1 MRASCS
7 RRGPRRVAPHA
18 KRHAEGATGAEGPVA
33 PRHGKPYHGRVPQ
46 QLVTLLPRNLLD
58 AIADAGVALAQAAS
72 EAGVDPS
79 ALESGMT
86 FPEVERFLDVAW
98 RRIGDPAFGLR
109 AGCVL
114 RPERYGISGLTA
126 MASPTFGA
134 ALQRKARYNRLVWG
148 DSYRIQQDAE
158 HFTVFTEAPDESK
171 PWGWSKVDL
180 EFASLVTFGRRFTAA
195 EISPVKVGLR
205 RPEPSFRALYE
216 EIFRCKVSFSQAANS
231 IAFSQVDA
239 RRPLISA
246 DPRAA
251 EWLEFGARA
260 ALERMDASGVAARV
274 RVQLERM
281 LQGDEPTL
289 GAVASQLCMSE
300 RTLQRRL
307 SAEGQTFRRVLDEM
321 RRDVAQR
328 SLAAGKRNVTEL
340 AYLLGFED
348 SNSFYRSFRRWTGTT
363 PESYRRAVNE

>member
-1 MRASCS
+1 MA
-7 RRGPRRVAPHA
+7 RRNPR
-18 KRHAEGATGAEGPVA
+18 E
-33 PRHGKPYHGRVPQ
+33 YHLRVPEP
-46 QLVTLLPRNLLD
+46 LVTPLPRNMLD
-58 AIADAGVALAQAAS
+58 AIADAGVDLADTAR
-72 EAGVDPS
+72 EAHVDPS

-86 FPEVERFLDVAW
+86 FAEVERFIEVAW
-98 RRIGDPAFGLR
+98 RRLDDPAFGLR

-148 DSYRIQQDAE
+148 DSYRIRRDAHE
-158 HFTVFTEAPDESK
+158 FTVFTEAPDESK
-171 PWGWSKVDL
+171 PWSYSRVDM
-180 EFASLVTFGRRFTAA
+180 EFASLVTFGRRFA
-195 EISPVKVGLR
+195 SPHIAPLKAGFR
-205 RPEPSFRALYE
+205 RPEPSYSALNE
-216 EIFRCKVSFSQAANS
+216 EVFRCPVAFAQPANSLGFSQA
-231 IAFSQVDA
+231 DA
-239 RRPLISA
+239 QLPLISA
-246 DPRAA
+246 DARAA

-260 ALERMDASGVAARV
+260 ALELMDDSGVTARV
-274 RVQLERM
+274 RAQLERT

-289 GAVASQLCMSE
+289 AAVASQLCMSE

-328 SLAAGKRNVTEL
+328 SLATGKRNVPEL

>member
-1 MRASCS
+1 M
-7 RRGPRRVAPHA
+7 RRG
-18 KRHAEGATGAEGPVA
+18 KR
-33 PRHGKPYHGRVPQ
+33 
-46 QLVTLLPRNLLD
+46 
-58 AIADAGVALAQAAS
+58 AI
-72 EAGVDPS
+72 DPA
-79 ALESGMT
+79 ALESGVT
-86 FPEVERFLDVAW
+86 FAEAERFIGIAW
-98 RRIGDPAFGLR
+98 RRLDDPAFGLR

-148 DSYRIQQDAE
+148 DSYRIRQDTKE
-158 HFTVFTEAPDESK
+158 FTVFTEAPDESK
-171 PWGWSKVDL
+171 PWSYSKVDM
-180 EFASLVTFGRRFTAA
+180 EFASLLTFGRRFASA
-195 EISPVKVGLR
+195 DIAPLKVELR
-205 RPEPSFRALYE
+205 RPEPSFTALYE
-216 EIFRCKVSFSQAANS
+216 EVFRCPIAFAQPANSICFSQA
-231 IAFSQVDA
+231 DA
-239 RRPLISA
+239 KRPLISA
-246 DPRAA
+246 DHRAA
-251 EWLEFGARA
+251 EWLEFGAKA
-260 ALERMDASGVAARV
+260 ALERMDDSGVTARV
-274 RVQLERM
+274 RAQLERM

-289 GAVASQLCMSE
+289 AAVASELCMSE

-328 SLAAGKRNVTEL
+328 SLAAGKRNVPEL

>member
-1 MRASCS
+1 M
-7 RRGPRRVAPHA
+7 APLDSPEYHA
-18 KRHAEGATGAEGPVA
+18 H
-33 PRHGKPYHGRVPQ
+33 VPEN
-46 QLVTLLPRNLLD
+46 LVTPLPRNLID
-58 AIADAGVALAQAAS
+58 AIADAGVDLRDAAR
-72 EAGVDPS
+72 EAGIAAA
-79 ALESGMT
+79 ALESGLT
-86 FPEVERFLDVAW
+86 FAEAERFIAVAW
-98 RRIGDPAFGLR
+98 RRLDDPAFGLR

-148 DSYRIQQDAE
+148 DAYRIRQDAKE
-158 HFTVFTEAPDESK
+158 FTVFTEAPDESK
-171 PWGWSKVDL
+171 PWGYSKVDM
-180 EFASLVTFGRRFTAA
+180 EFASLLTFGRRFASA
-195 EISPVKVGLR
+195 GMAPAKVALR
-205 RPEPSFRALYE
+205 RPEPSFAAMYE
-216 EIFRCKVSFSQAANS
+216 EVFRCPIAFAQAANS
-231 IAFSQVDA
+231 ITFSQSDA
-239 RRPLISA
+239 QRPLISA
-246 DPRAA
+246 DRRAA
-251 EWLEFGARA
+251 EWLEFGAKA
-260 ALERMDASGVAARV
+260 ALEKMSDSGVTARV
-274 RVQLERM
+274 RAQLERM

-289 GAVASQLCMSE
+289 AAVASELCMSE

-363 PESYRRAVNE
+363 PESYRKAVNE

>member
-1 MRASCS
+1 M
-7 RRGPRRVAPHA
+7 PEP
-18 KRHAEGATGAEGPVA
+18 
-33 PRHGKPYHGRVPQ
+33 
-46 QLVTLLPRNLLD
+46 LVTPLPRNLID
-58 AIADAGVALAQAAS
+58 AIADAGVDLADAAR
-72 EAGVDPS
+72 EARITPA
-79 ALESGMT
+79 ALESGMS
-86 FPEVERFLDVAW
+86 FAESERFIGVVW
-98 RRIGDPAFGLR
+98 RRLDDPAFGLR

-134 ALQRKARYNRLVWG
+134 ALQRKSRYNRLVWG
-148 DSYRIQQDAE
+148 DSYRIRQDTKE
-158 HFTVFTEAPDESK
+158 FTVFAEAPDESK
-171 PWGWSKVDL
+171 PWGYSKVDL
-180 EFASLVTFGRRFTAA
+180 EFASLITFGRRFASVDMA
-195 EISPVKVGLR
+195 PLKVALR
-205 RPEPSFRALYE
+205 RPEPSFKALYE
-216 EIFRCKVSFSQAANS
+216 EIFRCP
-231 IAFSQVDA
+231 IAFAQPANYISFAQADA
-239 RRPLISA
+239 KRALISA
-246 DPRAA
+246 DQRAA

-260 ALERMDASGVAARV
+260 ALEKMDDSGVTARV
-274 RVQLERM
+274 RAQLERM

-289 GAVASQLCMSE
+289 AAVASELAMSE

-307 SAEGQTFRRVLDEM
+307 TTEGQTFRRVLDDM

>member
-1 MRASCS
+1 MA
-7 RRGPRRVAPHA
+7 RRNPR
-18 KRHAEGATGAEGPVA
+18 E
-33 PRHGKPYHGRVPQ
+33 YHLRVPEP
-46 QLVTLLPRNLLD
+46 LVTPLPRNMLD
-58 AIADAGVALAQAAS
+58 AIADAGVDLADTAR
-72 EAGVDPS
+72 EAHVDPS

-86 FPEVERFLDVAW
+86 FAEVERFIEVAW
-98 RRIGDPAFGLR
+98 RRLDDPAFGLR

-148 DSYRIQQDAE
+148 DSYRIRRDAHE
-158 HFTVFTEAPDESK
+158 FTVFTEAPDESK
-171 PWGWSKVDL
+171 PWSYSRVDM
-180 EFASLVTFGRRFTAA
+180 EFASLVTFGRRFA
-195 EISPVKVGLR
+195 SPHIAPLKAGFR

-216 EIFRCKVSFSQAANS
+216 EVFRCPVAFAQPANSLGFSQA
-231 IAFSQVDA
+231 DA
-239 RRPLISA
+239 
-246 DPRAA
+246 RAA
-251 EWLEFGARA
+251 EWLECGARA
-260 ALERMDASGVAARV
+260 ALELMDDSGVTARV
-274 RVQLERM
+274 RAQLERT

-289 GAVASQLCMSE
+289 AAVASQLCMSE

-328 SLAAGKRNVTEL
+328 SLATGKRNVPEL

>member
-1 MRASCS
+1 MASDA
-7 RRGPRRVAPHA
+7 GP
-18 KRHAEGATGAEGPVA
+18 E
-33 PRHGKPYHGRVPQ
+33 YHGAVAQP
-46 QLVTLLPRNLLD
+46 LVTPLPKNLLD
-58 AIADAGVALAQAAS
+58 AIAS
-72 EAGVDPS
+72 AGVDLADAAREARVDPA
-79 ALESGMT
+79 ALETGVT
-86 FPEVERFLDVAW
+86 FAEAERFIGVAW
-98 RRIGDPAFGLR
+98 RRLDDPAFGLR

-126 MASPTFGA
+126 MASATFGA
-134 ALQRKARYNRLVWG
+134 ALQRKSRYNRLVWG
-148 DSYRIQQDAE
+148 DSYRIQQDANT
-158 HFTVFTEAPDESK
+158 FTVSTEAPDESNA
-171 PWGWSKVDL
+171 WAYSKVDM
-180 EFASLVTFGRRFTAA
+180 EFASLVTFGRRFAA
-195 EISPVKVGLR
+195 PEMAPMQVELR
-205 RPEPSFRALYE
+205 RPEPSFAALYSE
-216 EIFRCKVSFSQAANS
+216 VFRCPVAFGKPANSLRFSQA
-231 IAFSQVDA
+231 DA

-246 DPRAA
+246 DHRAA

-260 ALERMDASGVAARV
+260 ALEAMDDSRVTARV
-274 RVQLERM
+274 RAQLERM

-289 GAVASQLCMSE
+289 TAVASQLCMSE

-307 SAEGQTFRRVLDEM
+307 TGEGQTFRRVLDDM

>member
-1 MRASCS
+1 MAHRKLQRMPNHFRDAPSRASG
-7 RRGPRRVAPHA
+7 R
-18 KRHAEGATGAEGPVA
+18 E
-33 PRHGKPYHGRVPQ
+33 YHGRVPEP
-46 QLVTLLPRNLLD
+46 LVTPLPKNLID
-58 AIADAGVALAQAAS
+58 AIADAGVDLADAAR
-72 EAGVDPS
+72 EARIDPA
-79 ALESGMT
+79 ALESGVT
-86 FPEVERFLDVAW
+86 FEEAERFIGVAW
-98 RRIGDPAFGLR
+98 RRLDDPAFGLR

-148 DSYRIQQDAE
+148 DSYRIRQDANE
-158 HFTVFTEAPDESK
+158 FTVFTEAPDESK
-171 PWGWSKVDL
+171 PWGYSKIDM

-195 EISPVKVGLR
+195 DIAPLKVALR
-205 RPEPSFRALYE
+205 RPEPSFTALYE
-216 EIFRCKVSFSQAANS
+216 EVFRCPIAFAQPANSICFSQA
-231 IAFSQVDA
+231 DA
-239 RRPLISA
+239 KRPLISA
-246 DPRAA
+246 DHRAA
-251 EWLEFGARA
+251 EWLEFGAKA
-260 ALERMDASGVAARV
+260 ALEQMDDSGVTVRV
-274 RVQLERM
+274 RAQLERM

-289 GAVASQLCMSE
+289 ATVASELCMSE

-328 SLAAGKRNVTEL
+328 SLAAGKRNVPEL

-363 PESYRRAVNE
+363 PESFRRAVNA

>member
-1 MRASCS
+1 M
-7 RRGPRRVAPHA
+7 
-18 KRHAEGATGAEGPVA
+18 
-33 PRHGKPYHGRVPQ
+33 
-46 QLVTLLPRNLLD
+46 LD
-58 AIADAGVALAQAAS
+58 AMADAGLDLPDAAR
-72 EAGVDPS
+72 EARVDPA
-79 ALESGMT
+79 ALETGMT
-86 FPEVERFLDVAW
+86 FAEVERFIGVAW
-98 RRIGDPAFGLR
+98 RRLDDPAFGLR

-148 DSYRIQQDAE
+148 DSYRIRQDAGE
-158 HFTVFTEAPDESK
+158 FTVSTEAPDESR
-171 PWGWSKVDL
+171 PWSYSRVDL
-180 EFASLVTFGRRFTAA
+180 EFASLVTFGRRFASPDVAPLRAA
-195 EISPVKVGLR
+195 FR
-205 RPEPSFRALYE
+205 RPEPAFRALYE
-216 EIFRCKVSFSQAANS
+216 EVFRCPVAFAQPANCLSFSQA
-231 IAFSQVDA
+231 DA
-239 RRPLISA
+239 RRPLVSA
-246 DPRAA
+246 DARAA

-260 ALERMDASGVAARV
+260 ALERMDDSGVTARV
-274 RVQLERM
+274 RAQLERM

-289 GAVASQLCMSE
+289 AAVASQLCLSE

-307 SAEGQTFRRVLDEM
+307 SMEGQTFRRVLDEM

-328 SLAAGKRNVTEL
+328 TLAAGKRNVTEL

>member
-1 MRASCS
+1 MAR
-7 RRGPRRVAPHA
+7 RRGAA
-18 KRHAEGATGAEGPVA
+18 
-33 PRHGKPYHGRVPQ
+33 YHLRVPEP
-46 QLVTLLPRNLLD
+46 LVTPLPRNMLD
-58 AIADAGVALAQAAS
+58 AMVDAGLDLRDAAR
-72 EAGVDPS
+72 EARVDPA

-86 FPEVERFLDVAW
+86 FAEVERFIAVTW
-98 RRIGDPAFGLR
+98 RRLDDPAFGLR

-134 ALQRKARYNRLVWG
+134 ALLRKARYNRLVWG
-148 DSYRIQQDAE
+148 DSYRIRQDADT
-158 HFTVFTEAPDESK
+158 FTVATDAADESQ
-171 PWGWSKVDL
+171 PWSHSRVDL
-180 EFASLVTFGRRFTAA
+180 EFASLVTFGRRFAKAGMAPVHAA
-195 EISPVKVGLR
+195 FR
-205 RPEPSFRALYE
+205 RPEPAFRAMYE
-216 EIFRCKVSFSQAANS
+216 DIFRCPVSFGQPANSLGFSQA
-231 IAFSQVDA
+231 DA
-239 RRPLISA
+239 QLPLISA
-246 DPRAA
+246 DARAA

-260 ALERMDASGVAARV
+260 ALERMDDSSVTPRV
-274 RVQLERM
+274 RAQLERM

-289 GAVASQLCMSE
+289 AAVATQLCMSE

-307 SAEGQTFRRVLDEM
+307 SAEGRTFRRVLDEM

>member
-1 MRASCS
+1 MARFEA
-7 RRGPRRVAPHA
+7 G
-18 KRHAEGATGAEGPVA
+18 E
-33 PRHGKPYHGRVPQ
+33 YHWRVPQ
-46 QLVTLLPRNLLD
+46 QLVTPLPRNLID
-58 AIADAGVALAQAAS
+58 AIAN
-72 EAGVDPS
+72 AGVDLQDAAREAGIDAA
-79 ALESGMT
+79 ALESGVT
-86 FPEVERFLDVAW
+86 FAQAERFIGVAW
-98 RRIGDPAFGLR
+98 RRLDDPAFGLR

-148 DSYRIQQDAE
+148 DSYRIRQDTKE
-158 HFTVFTEAPDESK
+158 FTVFTEAPDESK
-171 PWGWSKVDL
+171 PWSYSKVDM
-180 EFASLVTFGRRFTAA
+180 EFASLLTFGRRFASA
-195 EISPVKVGLR
+195 DIAPLKVELR
-205 RPEPSFRALYE
+205 RPEPSFTALYE
-216 EIFRCKVSFSQAANS
+216 EVFRCPIAFAQPDNS
-231 IAFSQVDA
+231 ICFSLADA
-239 RRPLISA
+239 KRPLISA
-246 DPRAA
+246 DHRAA

-260 ALERMDASGVAARV
+260 ALERMDDSGVTARV
-274 RVQLERM
+274 RAQLERM

-289 GAVASQLCMSE
+289 AAVASELCLSE

-363 PESYRRAVNE
+363 PESFRRAVNE